1 MENIAPKPELIDL
14 FSEILFQ
21 KLKDRKSSI
30 LEYTSKQEREIED
43 IEKKIHLY
51 IQRIGETSSSSIIK
65 NYEKEVEKLEQEKD
79 QILEKIEK
87 SKIGLKNVRTPINE
101 KLKMFR
107 KTLQIWK
114 SGDLETK
121 KFLLRNIF
129 PEGIP
134 IDENRHVRTPI
145 LSLVYQAFQV

>member
-1 MENIAPKPELIDL
+1 MRWKSIPRKSLHDEFERYLENIAPKPELIDL

-79 QILEKIEK
+79 
-87 SKIGLKNVRTPINE
+87 
-101 KLKMFR
+101 
-107 KTLQIWK
+107 
-114 SGDLETK
+114 
-121 KFLLRNIF
+121 
-129 PEGIP
+129 
-134 IDENRHVRTPI
+134 
-145 LSLVYQAFQV
+145 

>member
-87 SKIGLKNVRTPINE
+87 SKIGLKNIRTPINE
-101 KLKMFR
+101 NVQKDSPDME
-107 KTLQIWK
+107 IWRL
-114 SGDLETK
+114 GNK
-121 KFLLRNIF
+121 KIPPEKHISRRN
-129 PEGIP
+129 P
-134 IDENRHVRTPI
+134 
-145 LSLVYQAFQV
+145 Y